1 MASTPPTGPWSARSV
16 SCCWPSSSTSSL
28 CSSGGSPSR
37 AGSRPA
43 VSGPPTRAGAC
54 MPDQPMISLR
64 KVSKSYPGQPSPAV
78 AGFTLDIAAGEILVL
93 VGPSGCGKTTTMR
106 MVNRMIEP
114 TSGSIEIDGR
124 NVLALDQNEL
134 RRGIGYAIQQVGL
147 FPHMTVARNIG
158 LVPRMLGWNRKRIE
172 ERVDALLDLIGLGP
186 EFRDRLPR
194 QLSGGQQQRVGVAR
208 ALAADPPVMLMDEP
222 FGATDPVT
230 RDRLQSEF
238 LRLQETLRKTIV
250 FVTHDF
256 DEAIRMGDR
265 IAVLAEGSRIRQLD
279 TPEAILARPAD
290 EVVARFAGAGSSL
303 KRLGLRR
310 LSEVDWDP
318 VPAQAPPAVLGAD
331 ATLHTA
337 LDTMVA
343 TASTRIGVLD
353 AEGRLRGEVGI
364 EALMRAVA
372 EPAALPSGGAV

>member
-1 MASTPPTGPWSARSV
+1 
-16 SCCWPSSSTSSL
+16 
-28 CSSGGSPSR
+28 
-37 AGSRPA
+37 
-43 VSGPPTRAGAC
+43 

-64 KVSKSYPGQPSPAV
+64 GVTKSYPGQSAPAV
-78 AGFTLDIAAGEILVL
+78 GDFSMDIAAGEVVVL

-106 MVNRMIEP
+106 MINRMIEP
-114 TSGSIEIDGR
+114 TSGSIKVNGR
-124 NVLALDQNEL
+124 DVQTLNQNHL

-147 FPHMTVARNIG
+147 FPHMTVAANVG
-158 LVPRMLGWNRKRIE
+158 LVPRMLGWERKRIE
-172 ERVDALLDLIGLGP
+172 ERVDELLDLIGLGS
-186 EFRDRLPR
+186 EFRERLPR

-238 LRLQETLRKTIV
+238 LRLQQTLRKTII

-265 IAVLAEGSRIRQLD
+265 IAVLGEGSRIRQFD
-279 TPEAILARPAD
+279 TPEAILARPSD
-290 EVVARFAGAGSSL
+290 EVVARFVGNGSSL
-303 KRLGLRR
+303 KRLGLRS
-310 LSEVDWDP
+310 LSDVDWDP
-318 VPAQAPPAVLGAD
+318 VPDQPPPAALDAA
-331 ATLHTA
+331 ATLHAA

-343 TASTRIGVLD
+343 AASTRIGVLD
-353 AEGRLRGEVGI
+353 AEGRLQGEVRI

-372 EPAALPSGGAV
+372 EPSVLPSGGAA

>member
-1 MASTPPTGPWSARSV
+1 
-16 SCCWPSSSTSSL
+16 
-28 CSSGGSPSR
+28 
-37 AGSRPA
+37 
-43 VSGPPTRAGAC
+43 
-54 MPDQPMISLR
+54 MISLR